1 MKSPL
6 KTLIL
11 AAVVSAGGLALPA
24 LAHDALQQEVRQSV
38 PLKDGATLHV
48 FRDGKMAKEDRY
60 GRAVH
65 LNSGEAVE
73 TADGRTL
80 STVGNEVARLD
91 SLLRQGHL

>member
-1 MKSPL
+1 
-6 KTLIL
+6 
-11 AAVVSAGGLALPA
+11 
-24 LAHDALQQEVRQSV
+24 
-38 PLKDGATLHV
+38 
-48 FRDGKMAKEDRY
+48 MAKEDRY